1 VGYCRFPVPTLSRHY
16 ASTVAANAAILLL
29 GAVSGVL
36 AARLLGP
43 EGRGELAVIILW
55 PSAVVYLVGSFGL
68 HDAATYF
75 AARHPERLNAVFTL
89 LQVLGLAQTVVFGA
103 LAYFLLPVVLAGHR
117 PEVISLTRLF
127 VLFFPAGFNSLY
139 LLKLLQGR
147 LLIRQYNLARV
158 FVAAWYTALL
168 VGLYLLGR
176 VSLPW
181 IVAGQLVGYGLS
193 WLLHAHFVARS
204 LRPRWEWDPSL
215 LSPMLRYGLKAQFSL
230 TSSYLNLR
238 LDQLVMSVWL
248 PPQALGYYVVA
259 VVVAEP
265 VQSIPAAIGM
275 VTLPAA
281 AAQEHPAG
289 AQRVMQQSL
298 RVVAAL
304 LALSVGPLLL
314 LVPYLIPFFF
324 GETFAPA
331 VSACRVL
338 LLAAIPM
345 AFVMVLNDSLRALN
359 RPQVP
364 GYAALIG
371 NGVTLI
377 LLTLLL
383 PRLGLLGAAYAS
395 LAAYTTSLVFL
406 LWYAHHRLQLSW
418 RLLLRGFGDDSA
430 SLIPPVR

>member
-1 VGYCRFPVPTLSRHY
+1 MPALARHY
-16 ASTVAANAAILLL
+16 LSTLAANAAILLL
-29 GAVSGVL
+29 GVVSGVL

-43 EGRGELAVIILW
+43 EARGELAVIVVW
-55 PSAVVYLVGSFGL
+55 PSAVVYLAGSFGL

-75 AARHPERLNAVFTL
+75 AARRPERLNAVFTL
-89 LQVLGLAQTVVFGA
+89 LQVMGLAQTVVFGA

-117 PEVISLTRLF
+117 PEVIALTRLF
-127 VLFFPAGFNSLY
+127 LLFLPAGFNSLY

-168 VGLYLLGR
+168 VALYFLGR

-181 IVAGQLVGYGLS
+181 IVGGQLVGYGLA
-193 WLLHAHFVARS
+193 WLLHYHFVRAQ

-215 LSPMLRYGLKAQFSL
+215 LAPMFRYGLQAQFSL

-248 PPQALGYYVVA
+248 PAQALGYYVVA

-275 VTLPAA
+275 VTLPSA

-324 GETFAPA
+324 GDTFAPS
-331 VSACRVL
+331 VPACRLL
-338 LLAAIPM
+338 LLAAVPM
-345 AFVMVLNDSLRALN
+345 AFVIILNDSLRALN

-364 GYAALIG
+364 GYAGLVG
-371 NGVTLI
+371 NGVTLA
-377 LLTLLL
+377 LLVLLL
-383 PRLGLLGAAYAS
+383 PRYGFLGAAYAS
-395 LAAYTTSLVFL
+395 LAAYSASLAFL
-406 LWYAHHRLQLSW
+406 LWYVNRRLHLSV
-418 RLLLRGFGDDSA
+418 RDLLLAPGGGA
-430 SLIPPVR
+430 PPPA

>member
-1 VGYCRFPVPTLSRHY
+1 MPALSRHY
-16 ASTVAANAAILLL
+16 LSTLAANAAILLL

-43 EGRGELAVIILW
+43 EGRGELAVIVVW

-75 AARHPERLNAVFTL
+75 AARRPERLNAVFTL

-103 LAYFLLPVVLAGHR
+103 LAYFLLPAVLAGHR

-127 VLFFPAGFNSLY
+127 LLFFPAGFNSLY

-158 FVAAWYTALL
+158 FMAAWYTALL
-168 VGLYLLGR
+168 VALYFLGR

-181 IVAGQLVGYGLS
+181 IVAGQLVGYGLG
-193 WLLHAHFVARS
+193 WLLHACFVARS

-215 LSPMLRYGLKAQFSL
+215 LAPMFRYGLQAQFSL

-248 PPQALGYYVVA
+248 PAQALGYYVVA

-281 AAQEHPAG
+281 AAQEQPAG

-338 LLAAIPM
+338 LLAAVPM
-345 AFVMVLNDSLRALN
+345 AFVLVLNDSLRALN
-359 RPQVP
+359 RPQAP
-364 GYAALIG
+364 GYAGLVG
-371 NGVTLI
+371 NGVTLV
-377 LLTLLL
+377 LLALLL
-383 PRLGLLGAAYAS
+383 PRYGFLGAAYAS
-395 LAAYTTSLVFL
+395 LAAYSASLAFL
-406 LWYAHHRLQLSW
+406 LWYVNRRLHL
-418 RLLLRGFGDDSA
+418 
-430 SLIPPVR
+430 PVRDLLAVGQSGQKGDSG